1 MHAHT
6 EQRHCC
12 TTDIK
17 RQLAPIDLSLYLSLP
32 KSKLCMLNNSIYSL
46 YARGPGSD
54 TLLSR
59 PVTCST
65 TDSDRHWWLHVA
77 QLTSVS
83 VTLSDTTADGRHI
96 NRPDNMAQTTKV
108 RQADNLQTIYS
119 AVCPH
124 IDRNTTNLTII
135 PRSQSPST
143 CIVHQFWHE
152 HYPFIL
158 FFSINLH

>member
-6 EQRHCC
+6 EQRHRC

-17 RQLAPIDLSLYLSLP
+17 HQLAPIDLSLYLSLP
-32 KSKLCMLNNSIYSL
+32 KSNYTLSPTQFIAYIHV
-46 YARGPGSD
+46 AQGQ